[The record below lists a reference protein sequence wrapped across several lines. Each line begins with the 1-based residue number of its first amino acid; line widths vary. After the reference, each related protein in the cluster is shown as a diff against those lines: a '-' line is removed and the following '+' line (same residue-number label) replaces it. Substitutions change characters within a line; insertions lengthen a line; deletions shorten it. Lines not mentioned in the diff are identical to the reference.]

1 MIDSHFFPL
10 FFSDLQT
17 VQAFLPWML
26 ENNYGYIVSI
36 ASVMA
41 FGGAVGL
48 TDYCASKAAA
58 VSFAETLR
66 LELKAANK
74 NGITVTCVCPYHMS
88 TGMFAGVKT
97 MLPFLLRTLK
107 PEEVAE
113 RTLHGVADRQF
124 LVVIPRIFYLLLLLK
139 RCALMCQCSTNS
151 QGHQS
156 Q

>member
-1 MIDSHFFPL
+1 
-10 FFSDLQT
+10 
-17 VQAFLPWML
+17 ML

-36 ASVMA
+36 ASVTA

-58 VSFAETLR
+58 FSFAETLR

-74 NGITVTCVCPYHMS
+74 NGITVTCVCPYHIS

-97 MLPFLLRTLK
+97 MLPFLLHTLK

-124 LVVIPRIFYLLLLLK
+124 LVVIPRIFYLLMLLK
-139 RCALMCQCSTNS
+139 RYALMCQCSTNS